1 GGADEVVGDED
12 DRVGT
17 GFGGVAGQVEG
28 QISFAAP
35 FDLLRGVDDLG
46 RRLGGELDELVAD
59 LDLGGRE
66 LADGRSVRIADG
78 PVGVR
83 DGLDHAVGALGGV
96 TAVVGREV
104 AVDLGVPG
112 LLCRGPEVLGEVL
125 GGARIIGAVDGGD
138 VEIGQIGIRIVGLDR
153 LVVPVR
159 DLALEDLRDRV
170 GGEVELVDSLDVEGH
185 GDRGDV

>member
-1 GGADEVVGDED
+1 
-12 DRVGT
+12 
-17 GFGGVAGQVEG
+17 
-28 QISFAAP
+28 
-35 FDLLRGVDDLG
+35 DLG

-83 DGLDHAVGALGGV
+83 DGLDHAVGALGGF

-112 LLCRGPEVLGEVL
+112 LLCRGAEGTGDVP
-125 GGARIIGAVDGGD
+125 GGARSFGPVDGGAF
-138 VEIGQIGIRIVGLDR
+138 ELGQIGIRIAGLDR

-159 DLALEDLRDRV
+159 DLALEVLRARV

-185 GDRGDV
+185 GDRGDVDGEFE